1 MGDNMVWR
9 WWAVSIGR
17 EWSARQIGF
26 GGSLTR
32 RRIGSMSH
40 AIESY
45 QMYVGLQVQVQVQV
59 QPQLQRRIER
69 IE

>member
-9 WWAVSIGR
+9 WWAVSIER

-45 QMYVGLQVQVQVQV
+45 QMKGFSFSFSLS
-59 QPQLQRRIER
+59 LSFRGG
-69 IE
+69 